1 MIISPDMYKSQNLDK
16 NLKELVA
23 ERNKLLV
30 LIEEY
35 ENRLV
40 LSNKDELTEDDLI
53 KPSPQTMYYYNN
65 CYLKEIT
72 DLIIEKAKN
81 V

>member
-1 MIISPDMYKSQNLDK
+1 MMISPDMYKSHNLDK
-16 NLKELVA
+16 NLKELVI

-40 LSNKDELTEDDLI
+40 LNNKDELIEDDLI
-53 KPSPQTMYYYNN
+53 KPSPQTRYYYNN

-72 DLIIEKAKN
+72 DLIIEKAK
-81 V
+81 